1 MKIIM
6 MSFLVSPKISSKIF
20 AEEIRVLL
28 VAKNGVL
35 SEDNVDLN
43 GVNAEDSKKDL
54 WSIKKNL

>member
-1 MKIIM
+1 M